1 MSFAVT
7 AISVQGAGAV
17 MGAFGARSAAQGQ
30 RTALNYKAE
39 IAEINAKMDEQQI
52 QSVLLTS
59 QRQQSRVLLKGAQV
73 KAGQRVAMAANGV
86 DLQGSDTATR
96 ALASTE
102 FMRQSDAL
110 TIDQNAVQQSEM
122 LRMKKVNDENDARMA
137 RATAD
142 SINPNTAFA
151 STLLQ
156 GAGSVASNW
165 YMMNKAG
172 AFGDTNKYKL
182 DFSSVGSGG
191 GMGFNYKPTGFW
203 SNQ

>member
-7 AISVQGAGAV
+7 AITVQGAGAF

-59 QRQQSRVLLKGAQV
+59 QRQQSRVLLKGGQV
-73 KAGQRVAMAANGV
+73 KASQRTASAANGI
-86 DLQGSDTATR
+86 DLQGSDSLNRQLAT
-96 ALASTE
+96 TE

-110 TIDQNAVQQSEM
+110 TIDQNYTQQAEA
-122 LRMKKVNDENDARMA
+122 LKMKKVNDENDARMS

-142 SINPNTAFA
+142 AINPNTAFA
-151 STLLQ
+151 SSLLQ
-156 GAGSVASNW
+156 GASSVASNW
-165 YMMNKAG
+165 YMMNKFG
-172 AFGDTNKYKL
+172 AFGDNNKYAL
-182 DFSSVGSGG
+182 NFSSSGSGG
-191 GMGFNYKPTGFW
+191 GLGLKPNW
-203 SNQ
+203 